1 MAHLVNWRSPL
12 WLSVLGLV
20 IACVLVLLAGRRHSF
35 TVELVDEYTGAAGGD
50 EEPEAETVE

>member
-1 MAHLVNWRSPL
+1 VAHLVNWRSPL

-50 EEPEAETVE
+50 EEPGAETVE